1 MEHLKQVRALMIA
14 AIKAIETLDNDA
26 YLAEARDYI
35 QNNLGRPQTSK
46 SRFNFSTS
54 SYHSTLLGD

>member
-1 MEHLKQVRALMIA
+1 MIA

-54 SYHSTLLGD
+54 SYAQYVIGGLNH